1 MKLSLLTFIAV
12 TLGLSSVLHAA
23 IIHANMNGLVIWG
36 KGYTAWK
43 SKKYSVLDSQHPD
56 GTYLQQIIIYKD
68 VKSKNG
74 KQSSQVI
81 ERIDNVKQLDGD
93 ACEIQHTINQ
103 VEKTYHYSDCR
114 RLSKL
119 IQSKLPD
126 DLIEGIQSH

>member
-12 TLGLSSVLHAA
+12 TLGLSSVSHAA
-23 IIHANMNGLVIWG
+23 AIYYSMHGVQMWNKEYHV
-36 KGYTAWK
+36 WK
-43 SKKYSVLDSQHPD
+43 SKQYPSLDDNFPER
-56 GTYLQQIIIYKD
+56 TYLQRISIQRN

-74 KQSSQVI
+74 KKISQLI

-93 ACEIQHTINQ
+93 ACEIHHTINQ
-103 VEKTYHYSDCR
+103 IEKTYRYSDCR

-126 DLIEGIQSH
+126 DFIGSIQSH

>member
-12 TLGLSSVLHAA
+12 TLGLSSVSHAA
-23 IIHANMNGLVIWG
+23 AIYYSMHGVQMWNKEYHV
-36 KGYTAWK
+36 WK
-43 SKKYSVLDSQHPD
+43 STKYPSLDDNSPER
-56 GTYLQQIIIYKD
+56 TYLQRISIQRD

-74 KQSSQVI
+74 KKISQLI

-93 ACEIQHTINQ
+93 ACEIHHTINQ
-103 VEKTYHYSDCR
+103 IEKTYHYSDCR

-126 DLIEGIQSH
+126 DFIEGLQRY